1 MITMIQKR
9 DGREIHF
16 TPEKITRAIYLAA
29 NSVASQEGKE
39 ADYTTAELL
48 TTKVIHYL
56 ESHFDAT
63 PNGEDIQ
70 DAVIKVLIEEGH
82 AKTAEAYIL

>member
-29 NSVASQEGKE
+29 NGVASQEGKE

-48 TTKVIHYL
+48 TT
-56 ESHFDAT
+56 
-63 PNGEDIQ
+63 
-70 DAVIKVLIEEGH
+70 
-82 AKTAEAYIL
+82 